1 MTVRVVAK
9 FLLFRIQEFVPD
21 SSLVFAQR
29 RWERLFHVV
38 NAATGNWACRKRRAR
53 APHPET
59 LMMKS
64 NGLYFVSRVF
74 ESPPGP

>member
-29 RWERLFHVV
+29 R
-38 NAATGNWACRKRRAR
+38 
-53 APHPET
+53 
-59 LMMKS
+59 
-64 NGLYFVSRVF
+64 
-74 ESPPGP
+74 